1 MCLKSGVVG
10 ADNNIS
16 VAMTF
21 KKAGEEE
28 KCGLCWQRGKMM
40 LKIEQGVLP
49 ATSEILLMQSKQ
61 VLRR

>member
-28 KCGLCWQRGKMM
+28 NVGCAGREERWC
-40 LKIEQGVLP
+40 
-49 ATSEILLMQSKQ
+49 
-61 VLRR
+61 